1 MIHAFTGR
9 YGNADE
15 ATVRKLHGEGERA
28 ALPAV
33 FLANI
38 YRTYTWKSEVPPISS
53 IGACASA
60 APRPPAWLQ
69 AEFVEVRSAVRPSA
83 VSVGIA
89 DRILAHIAINFGE
102 PVLTLHLRRGDF
114 GAVCD
119 GALTIC
125 SVCLKSAF
133 QRRRSAMPPS
143 DTGADASFRTGTHGE
158 SHPDIYLSMR
168 QVGGPDCYP
177 TLSEI
182 SDFVH
187 KVVEQVGLSRAI
199 AQYTIATNRPV

>member
-38 YRTYTWKSEVPPISS
+38 YRTYTWKSEVPPISL
-53 IGACASA
+53 IGPMRFRCTR
-60 APRPPAWLQ
+60 RPPAWLQ
-69 AEFVEVRSAVRPSA
+69 AEFFEVRSAVRPSA

-119 GALTIC
+119 GALTLC
-125 SVCLKSAF
+125 SVCVKSAF
-133 QRRRSAMPPS
+133 QCHASKRFRRGYVLTYRYARGVAPRHLPFHATSGRAGLLS
-143 DTGADASFRTGTHGE
+143 DS
-158 SHPDIYLSMR
+158 
-168 QVGGPDCYP
+168 
-177 TLSEI
+177 
-182 SDFVH
+182 
-187 KVVEQVGLSRAI
+187 K
-199 AQYTIATNRPV
+199 